1 MSQIAPQRVS
11 NLMASRLALTN
22 ITRANASLISTQQQI
37 ATGRS
42 LLRPS
47 DDIVKSATVS
57 VLDDRLD
64 RSRQLIRNF
73 EHADAAISEI
83 ESTLSEASDLAQQ
96 ARAIASA
103 QVNLTSSASERA
115 GQAAVIDGLLQG
127 LFAVANKK
135 GVAGHVLGASNASQ
149 CPITQLLGGFRLVAT
164 GPGAVTDLGV
174 ATSAPLT
181 LSENNPILRRAASA
195 APSADLSPALTA
207 DTRLDD
213 LYGTRG
219 LGVQPGTIR
228 FAFGA
233 GPSAEIDLRLA
244 DTIGDVATLV
254 ERAIRDYE
262 SIHGVSILGGQGV
275 STSGGALRFDIDP
288 AAPTGSLLFSDS
300 QNGVTALDLGLR
312 SQPNTGFGGGAT
324 DGADLGPRL
333 TWRTPVAALQ
343 SLTAPLG
350 NIKITNAGRTATVD
364 LSGAETLEEI
374 RNLIEGTNLGV
385 RVRIADDGRA
395 IRIENELA
403 AGSAGAMSIGE
414 ADGGDTATRLGI
426 RTLSGDTRLAG
437 FNFGQGVQIIDGV
450 LDPTSGAINTAL
462 NADMRITLGDA
473 QATRIEIDLRP
484 QDIVSVQT
492 FIDRINDQ
500 AAAQLA
506 AAGLPPDALR
516 AGLAPDGNGIVLTQS
531 GAFPDAL
538 RVEPLNNSP
547 AAEQLG
553 LTGGRYDPSTS
564 TLVGEDRAT
573 VRSEGLFTYLIDL
586 RDALLRNDVRA
597 IGKASADLSAS
608 LDDIAESRGVLGGH
622 AQRVDSA
629 KLREQ
634 DRATLETSIRSTLA
648 DTDFASAA
656 TRFSLLQMQL
666 DAGLRVTA
674 MAGQRSLLD
683 FLG

>member
-1 MSQIAPQRVS
+1 MTQIAPQRVS

-22 ITRANASLISTQQQI
+22 IARANSSLITTQQQI

-47 DDIVKSATVS
+47 DDIVKAATVS

-64 RSRQLIRNF
+64 RSRQLLRNF

-83 ESTLSEASDLAQQ
+83 ESTLTEATDLAQQ
-96 ARAIASA
+96 ARAIASS

-115 GQAAVIDGLLQG
+115 GQATVIDGLLQG
-127 LFAVANKK
+127 LFAIANKK

-149 CPITQLLGGFRLVAT
+149 SPISQLLGGYRLMAS
-164 GPGAVTDLGV
+164 GAGAFSDLGV

-181 LSENNPILRRAASA
+181 LGENNPILRRSST
-195 APSADLSPALTA
+195 APTVNLIPDLTA
-207 DTRLDD
+207 DTRLAD
-213 LYGTRG
+213 LYGARG

-244 DTIGDVATLV
+244 DTAGDVTTLI

-262 SIHGVSILGGQGV
+262 NAHGVSILGGQGV
-275 STSGGALRFDIDP
+275 GLSGGAIAFDMDPGAAAGSLRFED
-288 AAPTGSLLFSDS
+288 T
-300 QNGVTALDLGLR
+300 QNGVSSLDLGLR
-312 SQPNTGFGGGAT
+312 AQPNTGFGGGVT
-324 DGADLGPRL
+324 QGADLAPRL
-333 TWRTPVAALQ
+333 TWRTPISSVGN
-343 SLTAPLG
+343 SGGPLG
-350 NIKITNAGRTATVD
+350 SIVISNAGRSATVD
-364 LSGAETLEEI
+364 LSGATTFEEL

-385 RVRIADDGRA
+385 RVRINDDGRS
-395 IRIENELA
+395 IRVENELA
-403 AGSAGAMSIGE
+403 AGSANAMSIGE
-414 ADGGDTATRLGI
+414 VDSGDTATRLGI
-426 RTLSGDTRLAG
+426 RTLSGATRLSN
-437 FNFGQGVQIIDGV
+437 FNFGQGVEIVDGV
-450 LDPTSGAINTAL
+450 LDPVTGSVNTSL
-462 NADMRITLGDA
+462 SADMRITLGDSA
-473 QATRIEIDLRP
+473 STRIEIDLRP

-492 FIDRINDQ
+492 LIERINEQ
-500 AAAQLA
+500 AATQLA
-506 AAGLPPDALR
+506 AAGLPPDSLR
-516 AGLAPDGNGIVLTQS
+516 AELASDGNGISLAQS
-531 GAFPDAL
+531 GTFTQAL

-553 LTGGRYDPSTS
+553 LTSARYHPTTS

-573 VRSEGLFTYLIDL
+573 IRSDSLFTYLVDL
-586 RDALLRNDVRA
+586 RDALLTNDVRA
-597 IGKASADLSAS
+597 IGRASADLGTS
-608 LDDIAESRGVLGGH
+608 LDEIAETRGVLGGH
-622 AQRVDSA
+622 AQRIDSA
-629 KLREQ
+629 KSREE
-634 DRATLETSIRSTLA
+634 DRSTLETTIRSTLA

-666 DAGLRVTA
+666 EAGLRVTA